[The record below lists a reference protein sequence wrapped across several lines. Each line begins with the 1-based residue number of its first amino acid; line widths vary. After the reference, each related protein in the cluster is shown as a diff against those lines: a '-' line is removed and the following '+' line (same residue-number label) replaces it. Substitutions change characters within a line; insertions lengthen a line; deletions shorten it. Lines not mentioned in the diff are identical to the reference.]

1 MKEFRAI
8 YEELRRALSFD
19 VFLIVWPASGEKFFF
34 AEKTLSE
41 LSEENLIDK
50 SSWLARSFMQISS

>member
-19 VFLIVWPASGEKFFF
+19 VFLIVWPASGEKFF